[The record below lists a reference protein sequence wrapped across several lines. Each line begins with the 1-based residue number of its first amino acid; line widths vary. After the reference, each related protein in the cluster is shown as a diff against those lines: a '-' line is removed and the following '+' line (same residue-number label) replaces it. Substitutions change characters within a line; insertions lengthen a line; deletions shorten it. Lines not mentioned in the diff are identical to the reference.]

1 MGKMTGN
8 EFLVKGIAR
17 RRCRER
23 SLDTQVRVSLIFL
36 MKSISRIR
44 WN

>member
-8 EFLVKGIAR
+8 EFLVKALQEEGVEKIF
-17 RRCRER
+17 
-23 SLDTQVRVSLIFL
+23 DTRVRVSLIFL